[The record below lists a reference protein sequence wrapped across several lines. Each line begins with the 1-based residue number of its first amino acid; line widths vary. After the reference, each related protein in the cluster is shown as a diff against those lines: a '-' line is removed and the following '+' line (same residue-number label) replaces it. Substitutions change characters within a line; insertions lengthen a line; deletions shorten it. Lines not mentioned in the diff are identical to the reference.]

1 MVAVYNYRTAKIVVI
16 VTQQASKDAAD
27 LWIVDQTGKILAL
40 INEWNST
47 RTGGSIVVVSVM
59 PNVDWVKQV
68 RIPRQCGHYDRPV
81 I

>member
-16 VTQQASKDAAD
+16 VTQQASKDAV
-27 LWIVDQTGKILAL
+27 WIVDQIGKILAL

-59 PNVDWVKQV
+59 PNVNWFKQV
-68 RIPRQCGHYDRPV
+68 RIPRQCGQYDRPV

>member
-1 MVAVYNYRTAKIVVI
+1 VVAVYNYRTAKIVVI

-59 PNVDWVKQV
+59 PNVNWFKQV
-68 RIPRQCGHYDRPV
+68 RIPRQCGQYDRPV